1 LSHKET
7 RISIHKMSTPAA
19 ILCIGRILC
28 VGEIR
33 HGVLQYVRNRSN
45 QRFSRQV
52 LSKINNSIKMMNI
65 NVSARNVGA
74 TPVIRQLSTAETTT
88 AVTRVIVDTR
98 HLPADWRTG
107 ATDQSSTLILVYYRR
122 PTCRAGSE
130 NGGVLSWD
138 LCETPI
144 KNLIGIRS

>member
-1 LSHKET
+1 MSHKET

-52 LSKINNSIKMMNI
+52 LSKINKFNKDDEYKCVCQKCGSNT
-65 NVSARNVGA
+65 SY
-74 TPVIRQLSTAETTT
+74 PTTLYGRDNYRCYT
-88 AVTRVIVDTR
+88 CNCRYKT
-98 HLPADWRTG
+98 
-107 ATDQSSTLILVYYRR
+107 SSRGLAYRR
-122 PTCRAGSE
+122 YRSKFDTYPR
-130 NGGVLSWD
+130 VLSAPD
-138 LCETPI
+138 LPSRVR
-144 KNLIGIRS
+144 KWRRSELGFM